1 MLKNKGVEAVNLGTG
16 HGYSVL
22 QVKDAF
28 VKASGKEIPFKIMP
42 RRPGD
47 IATCYADTTKAKKL
61 LGWSAQY
68 GIDEMCQ
75 DSWYFQQQNPDGI
88 TE

>member
-1 MLKNKGVEAVNLGTG
+1 M
-16 HGYSVL
+16 

-28 VKASGKEIPFKIMP
+28 AKAAHMEIPYKIMD

-47 IATCYADTTKAKKL
+47 IATCYADTTKAKEL

-68 GIDEMCQ
+68 DIDDMCQ
-75 DSWYFQQQNPDGI
+75 DAWNFAQKNPNGI
-88 TE
+88 E